1 MQIVVT
7 GGSSGVG
14 AALVERLATSGHKV
28 FNLDVTSPKSSNEEV
43 EYVHCDLAD
52 EAVIDAALKQ
62 LPDTIDALANVA
74 GIARAESGVT
84 VLAVN
89 FLGLRHL
96 TGSLLERL
104 PTHGSVVSV
113 SSVAGRDWHA
123 RYDRLRPLLD
133 TTSMSEGLR
142 WCEENEDWINR
153 DPYSF
158 SKRCVTAYTLREAQL
173 FCAQSKQINCVSP
186 GVIDTPLYPQFEA
199 LMGEDQ
205 SDWMIA
211 QAGRSATPDEIA
223 QVIDMLISNGAT
235 YLNGA
240 DIPVDGGYS
249 AGLESG
255 WIDFADSPVMR
266 EHAKSRAVKS

>member
-1 MQIVVT
+1 MQAVVT

-14 AALVERLATSGHKV
+14 AALVERLVSSGHTV
-28 FNLDVTSPKSSNEEV
+28 FNLDVTASESSSSDV
-43 EYVHCDLAD
+43 EYIYCDLAD
-52 EAVIDAALKQ
+52 EAAIDAAILQ
-62 LPDTIDALANVA
+62 LPDAIDGLANIA
-74 GIARAESGVT
+74 GIARARSGVT

-96 TGSLLERL
+96 TRSLQARL
-104 PTHGSVVSV
+104 PQRGGVVNV

-123 RYDRLRPLLD
+123 KYDRLRPLLE
-133 TTSMSEGLR
+133 TSSMSDGLR
-142 WCEENEDWINR
+142 WCEENEAWINR

-158 SKRCVTAYTLREAQL
+158 SKRCVTAYTLREAQT
-173 FCAQSKQINCVSP
+173 FAAQSKQINCVSP

-205 SDWMIA
+205 SNWMIA
-211 QAGRSATPDEIA
+211 QAGRSATPQEIA
-223 QVIDMLISNGAT
+223 QVIDMLITSGAA

-255 WIDFADSPVMR
+255 WIDFSDSPLMR
-266 EHAKSRAVKS
+266 EYAKSSASKS